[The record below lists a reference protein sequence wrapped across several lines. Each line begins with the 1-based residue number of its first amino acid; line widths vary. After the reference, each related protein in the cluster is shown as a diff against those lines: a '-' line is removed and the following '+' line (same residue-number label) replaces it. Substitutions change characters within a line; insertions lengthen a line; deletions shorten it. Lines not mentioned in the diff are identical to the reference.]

1 MTRKNQKPMKTPP
14 ELSLPQVSM
23 PDSHQFAK
31 DLLQAPTGAPGI
43 TNRDSAQV
51 SDLDLQACMKALIT
65 IANQSWRIGGA
76 LFDFETNEPKSA
88 LSPQEIKKLSKAL
101 ETICEATQALGIRV
115 IDRCNEDFHPGLP
128 DQVVT
133 EEPREGI
140 SKERVIRTI
149 RPTIMWHQTMVQRGE
164 IDIAVPTKK

>member
-1 MTRKNQKPMKTPP
+1 MKTPP
-14 ELSLPQVSM
+14 ELSLPQVSL

-31 DLLQAPTGAPGI
+31 DLLQATTMSPGI
-43 TNRDSAQV
+43 PNRDSAQV
-51 SDLDLQACMKALIT
+51 NDPDLQACMKALIA
-65 IANQSWRIGGA
+65 IANQSWRIGSA
-76 LFDFETNEPKSA
+76 IIDAETNEPKSA

-101 ETICEATQALGIRV
+101 ETICEATQGLGLRV
-115 IDRCNEDFHPGLP
+115 IDRCNADFHPGLP

>member
-1 MTRKNQKPMKTPP
+1 
-14 ELSLPQVSM
+14 
-23 PDSHQFAK
+23 
-31 DLLQAPTGAPGI
+31 
-43 TNRDSAQV
+43 
-51 SDLDLQACMKALIT
+51 MKALIA

-76 LFDFETNEPKSA
+76 LIEVETNEPKSV

-149 RPTIMWHQTMVQRGE
+149 RPTIMWHQTLVQRGE

>member
-1 MTRKNQKPMKTPP
+1 MKTPP
-14 ELSLPQVSM
+14 ELSLPQVSL

-31 DLLQAPTGAPGI
+31 DLLQATTVSPGI

-51 SDLDLQACMKALIT
+51 NNPDLQACMKALIA

-76 LFDFETNEPKSA
+76 IIDAETNEPKSA

-101 ETICEATQALGIRV
+101 ETVCEATRAIGLRV
-115 IDRCNEDFHPGLP
+115 IDRCNEDFHAGLP

-164 IDIAVPTKK
+164 IDIAVPIKK

>member
-1 MTRKNQKPMKTPP
+1 MKIPH

-23 PDSHQFAK
+23 PETHQLAK
-31 DLLQAPTGAPGI
+31 DLLEASSGSGGTKRADQGNVA
-43 TNRDSAQV
+43 
-51 SDLDLQACMKALIT
+51 DLQACMKAMIEV
-65 IANQSWRIGGA
+65 ANQSWRIDSAIIDG
-76 LFDFETNEPKSA
+76 DTKEPKA
-88 LSPQEIKKLSKAL
+88 VLSPQDIKKVSKAL
-101 ETICEATQALGIRV
+101 DTIWESIRGLDLRV